1 VQQNHIGQKRFSV
14 AKLLRHRPLQTLG
27 TVVVSRARPITLLVE
42 MQFIFLAR
50 PSLLVVAVMLLM
62 SVIESA
68 GPRASDCSDASAFA
82 ASGESADGSSTGRA
96 DAHPLRSVDATL
108 MLNILAMR
116 TVTG

>member
-1 VQQNHIGQKRFSV
+1 
-14 AKLLRHRPLQTLG
+14 
-27 TVVVSRARPITLLVE
+27 

-50 PSLLVVAVMLLM
+50 PSLLVVPVMLLM
-62 SVIESA
+62 RVIESA

-82 ASGESADGSSTGRA
+82 ASCESADGSSTGRA

-116 TVTG
+116 TVTGYSEAVRHCPEQQPYRQHGRQQAFSHALTPPFL